1 MSDTLQF
8 FPTPRWLA
16 QHAWEKFTDQNF
28 VRVLDSCA
36 GEGALPDAMPGNW
49 RYDRRPP
56 VDCIEIDASKHP
68 TLREKGYRVVGLDA
82 LAFEGGAIYSH
93 VILNP
98 PFAQGAAHVLKAW
111 SMLWE
116 GEIVAIINAQT
127 LRNPCTAERRRLAA
141 LIEQH
146 GDVEFIQD
154 AFRGAEVVR
163 EADVEIA
170 VVHLA
175 KPASCTEDWIGP
187 VIEAMAVDRS
197 TEEEFELPREL
208 ALPNSFVTNQVHAFR
223 LAVKAMREWVRMEA
237 VAQHYAARI
246 GKTMH
251 DLQNNNSEA
260 APGASVRARLEK
272 EYLELKDRA
281 WASVLRSTEAL
292 SKLSSKVQKQAESQ
306 FAEIACLD
314 FTEVNIRGFLL
325 GLVESQPEMQ
335 VDMACDV
342 FDQIMRYGTDNG
354 CFYRGWK
361 SNDRH
366 RRAGMRIKT
375 TRIVL
380 PVRVG
385 YSKRLDWDSVR
396 MLADFDRVF
405 AMLDGKQQPDV
416 SLVQLF
422 EPQQGV
428 GDPGSFSKLCHGE
441 RLSSSYLDVRFYPG
455 VGTIHV
461 FPRDK
466 TIVDRLNKIVGRK
479 RGWLPPASETVAEAF
494 WIQYDRAE
502 KFDKELRA
510 EAERV
515 ARNGR
520 SASFGSYDHPIRQF
534 MRRDS
539 DASER
544 GEAMLVAA
552 IDNVLERH
560 GLLQALTNEAPRSD
574 QLLLA
579 A

>member
-1 MSDTLQF
+1 MSDDLQF

-16 QHAWEKFTDQNF
+16 QHAWEKFTDRNF
-28 VRVLDSCA
+28 ARVLDSSA
-36 GEGALPDAMPGNW
+36 GEGALPDAMPGDW

-68 TLREKGYRVVGLDA
+68 ILRDKGYRVVGLDF
-82 LAFEGGAIYSH
+82 LSFEGGAIYSH

-98 PFAQGAAHVLKAW
+98 PFAHGAAHVLKAW

-127 LRNPCTAERRRLAA
+127 LRNGCTAERRRLAA
-141 LIEQH
+141 LVEQY

-170 VVHLA
+170 VVRLA
-175 KPASCTEDWIGP
+175 KPAECTEDWIGP
-187 VIEAMAVDRS
+187 VIESMAVDRN

-223 LAVKAMREWVRMEA
+223 VAVKAMREWVRMEA

-251 DLQNNNSEA
+251 DLQNGNAEA
-260 APGASVRARLEK
+260 SPGASIRTRLEK

-281 WASVLRSTEAL
+281 WASVLRSTETL

-306 FAEIACLD
+306 FAQIACLD
-314 FTEVNIRGFLL
+314 FTESNIRGFLL

-342 FDQIMRYGTDNG
+342 FDQIIRWGTDNG
-354 CFYRGWK
+354 SFYRGWK

-375 TRIVL
+375 TRFVL
-380 PVRVG
+380 PIQTS
-385 YSKRLDWDSVR
+385 YSGSPDWNAMR

-405 AMLDGKQQPDV
+405 AMLDGKREPEV

-422 EPQQGV
+422 
-428 GDPGSFSKLCHGE
+428 DSARTFSELRHGG
-441 RLSSSYLDVRFYPG
+441 RLSASYFDVRFYKS
-455 VGTIHV
+455 GTIHF
-461 FPRDK
+461 FPRSK
-466 TIVDRLNKIVGRK
+466 EIVDRLNKIVGRK
-479 RGWLPPASETVAEAF
+479 RGWLPPANEPVAEAF

-502 KFDKELRA
+502 KFDKELRE

-544 GEAMLVAA
+544 GEEMLAAA

-560 GLLQALTNEAPRSD
+560 GLLQALTNEAPRTE

>member
-1 MSDTLQF
+1 MSDTFQF

-16 QHAWEKFTDQNF
+16 EHAWSKFTDPYF

-49 RYDRRPP
+49 RHDRRPP

-68 TLREKGYRVVGLDA
+68 ILRDKGYRVVGLDA
-82 LAFEGGAIYSH
+82 LSFEGGAIYSH

-111 SMLWE
+111 AMLWE
-116 GEIVAIINAQT
+116 GEVVAIINAQT
-127 LRNPCTAERRRLAA
+127 LRNPCTAERQRLVA
-141 LIEQH
+141 LLEEH

-170 VVHLA
+170 LVHLK
-175 KPASCTEDWIGP
+175 KPAECAEDWIGP
-187 VIEAMAVDRS
+187 VLESMAVDRNK
-197 TEEEFELPREL
+197 EEEFELPREL

-223 LAVKAMREWVRMEA
+223 VAVKAMREWVRMEA
-237 VAQHYAARI
+237 VAQYYAARI

-251 DLQNNNSEA
+251 DLQNGNAEA
-260 APGASVRARLEK
+260 NPGAGVRARLEK
-272 EYLELKDRA
+272 EYLALKDRA
-281 WASVLRSTEAL
+281 WASVLRSTETL
-292 SKLSSKVQKQAESQ
+292 TKLSSKVQKQAEAQ
-306 FAEIACLD
+306 FEAIACLD
-314 FTEVNIRGFLL
+314 FNESNIRGFLL

-335 VDMACDV
+335 LDMACDV
-342 FDQIMRYGTDNG
+342 FDQIMKWGTDNG

-375 TRIVL
+375 TRFVL

-385 YSKRLDWDSVR
+385 FSKSLDWDSVR

-405 AMLDGKQQPDV
+405 AMLDGKREPEV

-422 EPQQGV
+422 EPHRGV
-428 GDPGSFSKLCHGE
+428 GDPGSMNKLRQGE
-441 RLSSSYLDVRFYPG
+441 RLSASYFDVRFYPG
-455 VGTIHV
+455 VGSIHF
-461 FPRDK
+461 FPRSK
-466 TIVDRLNKIVGRK
+466 EIVDRLNKIVGRK
-479 RGWLPPASETVAEAF
+479 RGWLPPASEQVPDAF

-502 KFDKELRA
+502 KFDKELRE

-520 SASFGSYDHPIRQF
+520 SASFSSYDHPIRQF

-544 GEAMLVAA
+544 GEEMLVAA

-560 GLLQALTNEAPRSD
+560 GLLQALTNTAPQAE